1 LPPANLVERM
11 ISLHRDPLLMP
22 YVETATAVGL
32 TLDEAGYRQQLF
44 INSRVLRFSPQP
56 RLVYRQALLLALAD
70 RPQEAREQ
78 LLRARRAYRE
88 PPGFA
93 ADLERLARIHPEQ
106 MRPLLESAP
115 RGTRTSP

>member
-1 LPPANLVERM
+1 MRLWILAFAAGVLCLQQQPVLPEP
-11 ISLHRDPLLMP
+11 S
-22 YVETATAVGL
+22 
-32 TLDEAGYRQQLF
+32 
-44 INSRVLRFSPQP
+44 
-56 RLVYRQALLLALAD
+56 LLLALAD